1 MLIYLFIW
9 CICIYNVYLFFFL
22 DLYSE
27 DCLVNI
33 YKFMVL
39 LVLFGLCVD
48 FKLVNEYVFIL
59 EK

>member
-1 MLIYLFIW
+1 MNVNLFVYMMYMYIYLF
-9 CICIYNVYLFFFL
+9 VFL
-22 DLYSE
+22 DLYLE

-48 FKLVNEYVFIL
+48 FKLVN
-59 EK
+59 